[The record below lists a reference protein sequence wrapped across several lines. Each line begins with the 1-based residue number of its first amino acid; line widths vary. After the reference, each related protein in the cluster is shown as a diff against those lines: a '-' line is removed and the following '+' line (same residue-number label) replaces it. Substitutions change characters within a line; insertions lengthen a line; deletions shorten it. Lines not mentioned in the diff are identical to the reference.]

1 MALHFGIFRTGVVTH
16 RKHLLCQEVGASFA
30 VNFSCVLELE
40 KSQTRQFSHGS
51 FLLSV
56 STAVLAPLSSY
67 HQRDE
72 NGSMPQTVQL

>member
-1 MALHFGIFRTGVVTH
+1 MSVKIHY
-16 RKHLLCQEVGASFA
+16 RKHFLCQEVGTSFA
-30 VNFSCVLELE
+30 VNFSCVSELE

-51 FLLSV
+51 FLPSI

-67 HQRDE
+67 HQRDK